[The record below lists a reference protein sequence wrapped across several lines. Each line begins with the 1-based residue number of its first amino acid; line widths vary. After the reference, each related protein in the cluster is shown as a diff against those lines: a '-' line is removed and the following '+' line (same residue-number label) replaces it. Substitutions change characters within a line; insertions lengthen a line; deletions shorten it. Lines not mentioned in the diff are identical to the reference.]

1 MRILCET
8 IKDSLYPPAPIQ
20 RERDAVRA
28 VLLNGKNE
36 IALLHL
42 EGIDEFSVISGQA
55 ELSRRDH
62 FELPGGGV
70 EDGESFEG
78 ALRREMG
85 EELGL
90 EIEILAEVGIIANE
104 YNLIRRRDIQHFYLA
119 RTIGDRPMA
128 RTESEKKLVKEVL
141 WVPAE
146 DILNL
151 YDTRPVEN
159 VGIEIHRRDRIAI
172 SAALKIGREL
182 GIL

>member
-1 MRILCET
+1 MKILCDT
-8 IKDSLYPPAPIQ
+8 IKDTFYPPAPIE

-28 VLLNGKNE
+28 VLLNDKNE

-42 EGIDEFSVISGQA
+42 YGTDEFA
-55 ELSRRDH
+55 HRDH

-70 EDGESFEG
+70 EENESFES
-78 ALRREMG
+78 ALQREMG

-90 EIEILAEVGIIANE
+90 DVKILSEVGIIANE
-104 YNLIRRRDIQHFYLA
+104 YNRIRRRDIQHFYLA
-119 RTIGDRPMA
+119 RAVGTRPMA
-128 RTESEKKLVKEVL
+128 RTESEKALVKEVL
-141 WVPAE
+141 WVPARE
-146 DILNL
+146 ILQL

-172 SAALKIGREL
+172 AAALEIGREL